1 MTDPRIDSIHQKISE
16 LMDECTSKDKFVDQV
31 LQFYKQKFDPDTYID
46 DTIITYSFLYR
57 NHKYLV
63 ELNWIGYMNALVD
76 ECSRLIPKFK
86 EIYMLN
92 VDYPKNIIRIAIDV
106 MTITINDIIQHLSTV
121 SNL

>member
-76 ECSRLIPKFK
+76 ECS
-86 EIYMLN
+86 
-92 VDYPKNIIRIAIDV
+92 
-106 MTITINDIIQHLSTV
+106 
-121 SNL
+121 